1 MRKKIFIVI
10 LILVGIGSLF
20 VIQRQLSCASGLAPQ
35 KKEKPAKG
43 GSASGGKEAPD
54 FTLPALEGGQVSLSE
69 LKGKVVLLNFFAL
82 GCEACQMQ
90 IPELVEL
97 NNKYKEKDLVIL
109 GVVLD
114 RVSKKIMKDFLNEL
128 GVNYTVILA
137 NYKVVRDYGGM
148 EYIPTTFVIDKEG
161 NIDKMYIGYVYK
173 SILESKIKEL
183 LE

>member
-10 LILVGIGSLF
+10 LILIGIGSLF

-35 KKEKPAKG
+35 KKEIK
-43 GSASGGKEAPD
+43 KEAPD

-82 GCEACQMQ
+82 GCEACQTQ

-128 GVNYTVILA
+128 GVNYTVLLA

-148 EYIPTTFVIDKEG
+148 EYIPTTFIVDKEG
-161 NIDKMYIGYVYK
+161 NINKMYIGYVYK